1 LHPKSFL
8 SNPLSRF
15 TATVTFIVVLVNGF
29 ALSVAVLS
37 LLKSRRQTQ
46 ERSETATRNM
56 AEFLERDLDG
66 TLKQI
71 DLALVSVKT
80 EADRRLALGQDGLD
94 DYIQNIFTQIP
105 FLDSIRTTSP
115 QGDIVHGTLVD
126 RGRRA
131 NLADRDYFVRCRR
144 NPHSGLVISNPL
156 ISRFD
161 GRPIVVLARR
171 LEQPGP
177 DGTPVFGGVVYA
189 TVHLERFASTLSL
202 VNPGRKGSAALLG
215 SDFSIIARNPPAGPQ
230 GPGPWTFQEVQDRV
244 RAGQERETLLLPPPP
259 QQPRGVLTFRRL
271 GGQALYV
278 VVGMDAEDYLAPWRK
293 EALQATV
300 LGFFFLL
307 LTLSSA
313 SLLRSYWR
321 RETEARL
328 RKLIDGAQN
337 ALYQISEAAQVSAD
351 LQDLFRRIHAII
363 DELLPAKNFFL
374 ALYDE
379 RADVVSFPYFVDE
392 KDPVPP
398 PRRPAKGLTD
408 LVLRK
413 GKPLLLHHED
423 LQALI
428 AKGELQVRGTQPLE
442 WLGVPL
448 VVNKRIIGVL
458 AVETYTPEVRF
469 TPRDRDLLQFVCTQ
483 VASSIERKRAEEERR
498 RLETELHHIQKLE
511 SIGSLA
517 GGVAHDMNNV
527 LGAIFGIASFLQENH
542 GSETP
547 LGKSLDT
554 ILRAATRGRD
564 LVKNL
569 TDFARKGLEE
579 PQPIDLNELVRHE
592 VELLSHTTL
601 QKVELQTDLAP
612 GLPTILGDPSTVSN
626 CLMNL
631 AVNAMDAMPQGG
643 RITFTTRRPQEN
655 WVELEVRDTG
665 QGMPPEVLEKAVDP
679 FFTTKPVG
687 KGTGMGLPLVFGAMR
702 AHGGTLE
709 LSSTVGKGTTVLLR
723 FPTGGKAQAEPG
735 PEKPGRAFRP
745 LRILLV
751 DDDELIQAATPLGLT
766 QMGHRVKVAASG
778 LEALEMLEGG
788 LAVDVVILDQNM
800 PGLTGEETL
809 GRIRSLHASLP
820 VLVSS
825 GFPDAALEAR
835 LAHDTRVRILAKPYG
850 VSDLARLLNE
860 V

>member
-8 SNPLSRF
+8 SSQLSRF
-15 TATVTFIVVLVNGF
+15 TATVTLIVVLVNGF

-37 LLKSRRQTQ
+37 LMKSRRQAQ
-46 ERSETATRNM
+46 ERAESASRGM

-94 DYIQNIFTQIP
+94 DYIQNIFTEIP
-105 FLDSIRTTSP
+105 FLDSIRTTTP
-115 QGDIVHGTLVD
+115 QGDIAHGTLVG
-126 RGRRA
+126 RGHRA
-131 NLADRDYFVRCRR
+131 NLADREYFVRCKRD
-144 NPHSGLVISNPL
+144 PHAGLVISTPL

-161 GRPIVVLARR
+161 GRPIVVMARR
-171 LEQPGP
+171 IEIPGP
-177 DGTPVFGGVVYA
+177 DGQAVFGGVVYA
-189 TVHLERFASTLSL
+189 TVHLERFGSTLSL
-202 VNPGRKGSAALLG
+202 VQPGHSGSAALLG
-215 SDFSIIARNPPAGPQ
+215 SDFSIIARPPPSS
-230 GPGPWTFQEVQDRV
+230 PGGTRPWTFQEVETQVRSGQDT
-244 RAGQERETLLLPPPP
+244 GTLALPPAPDS
-259 QQPRGVLTFRRL
+259 PRRILSFRRL
-271 GGQALYV
+271 TGHTLYIA
-278 VVGMDAEDYLAPWRK
+278 VGVDAEDYLAPWRK

-300 LGFFFLL
+300 LGLFFLL
-307 LTLSSA
+307 LTLASA
-313 SLLRSYWR
+313 SLIRSYWR
-321 RETEARL
+321 RETETRL
-328 RKLIDGAQN
+328 RSLIDRAQN
-337 ALYQISEAAQVSAD
+337 ALYQISEAAQISAD

-413 GKPLLLHHED
+413 GKPLLLHQED
-423 LQALI
+423 LQELTAR
-428 AKGELQVRGTQPLE
+428 GELQVRGTQPLD

-527 LGAIFGIASFLQENH
+527 LGAIFGIASFLQEQH
-542 GSETP
+542 GPESP
-547 LGKSLDT
+547 LGKNLDT

-601 QKVELQTDLAP
+601 QKAELREELCP
-612 GLPTILGDPSTVSN
+612 GLPSVLGDPSTISN

-631 AVNAMDAMPQGG
+631 AVNAMDAMPDGG
-643 RITFTTRRPQEN
+643 RITFTTRRSGSD
-655 WVELEVRDTG
+655 WIELEVRDTG

-709 LSSTVGKGTTVLLR
+709 LSSMEGKGTTVLLR
-723 FPTGGKAQAEPG
+723 FPVSGLAKAEPAS
-735 PEKPGRAFRP
+735 PVEGRPHRP
-745 LRILLV
+745 RRILLV
-751 DDDELIQAATPLGLT
+751 DDDELILAATPLGLT
-766 QMGHRVKVAASG
+766 QMGHRVKVATSG
-778 LEALEMLEGG
+778 PEALEMLEHG

-809 GRIRSLHASLP
+809 ARLRSLRPALP
-820 VLVSS
+820 VLLSS
-825 GFPDAALEAR
+825 GFLDPALETR
-835 LAHDTRVRILAKPYG
+835 LAQDVWVRVLSKPY
-850 VSDLARLLNE
+850 SLPDLARLLDSL
-860 V
+860 